1 MTEESQFTRKFRKEL
16 MAGLSS
22 LVLLAVLARA
32 GREMYGYEIAKAV
45 KAEGEGGLIFKQGAI
60 YPVLRSLNATGLLKS
75 RVEASAF
82 GPPRRYYD
90 ITDPPVKGA
99 KTASLPPKVERA
111 ALDPELQEALNAPP
125 LKQYDKSLSL
135 ETIPADEPKLP
146 GEAPAAPASPRDNFS
161 FKTSTLFFGSSLGS
175 ASAAVMEP
183 AAIMQ
188 AAGTAQYC

>member
-1 MTEESQFTRKFRKEL
+1 VTDETDYTRKFRKEL

-60 YPVLRSLNATGLLKS
+60 YPVLRSLNTLGLLDS

-90 ITDPPVKGA
+90 ITNEGRRALGEWQGA
-99 KTASLPPKVERA
+99 WKDMREFVDD
-111 ALDPELQEALNAPP
+111 ALQAQGAMYEHRP
-125 LKQYDKSLSL
+125 
-135 ETIPADEPKLP
+135 
-146 GEAPAAPASPRDNFS
+146 
-161 FKTSTLFFGSSLGS
+161 S
-175 ASAAVMEP
+175 A
-183 AAIMQ
+183 
-188 AAGTAQYC
+188 

>member
-1 MTEESQFTRKFRKEL
+1 VSDETDYTRKFRKEL

-60 YPVLRSLNATGLLKS
+60 YPVLRSLNTLGLLNS

-90 ITDPPVKGA
+90 ITNEGRRALGEWQGA
-99 KTASLPPKVERA
+99 WKDMREFVDD
-111 ALDPELQEALNAPP
+111 ALQAQGAMYEHRP
-125 LKQYDKSLSL
+125 
-135 ETIPADEPKLP
+135 
-146 GEAPAAPASPRDNFS
+146 
-161 FKTSTLFFGSSLGS
+161 S
-175 ASAAVMEP
+175 A
-183 AAIMQ
+183 
-188 AAGTAQYC
+188 